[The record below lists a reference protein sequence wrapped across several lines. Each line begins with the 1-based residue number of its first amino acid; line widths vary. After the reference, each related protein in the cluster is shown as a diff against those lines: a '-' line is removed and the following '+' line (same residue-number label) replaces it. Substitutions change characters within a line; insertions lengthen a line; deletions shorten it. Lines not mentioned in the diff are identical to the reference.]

1 MTKLEILELVILGI
15 IALSIVLYYVIK
27 AIRNGWIEKITLTIN
42 EAIKYAE
49 NNITGSTNK
58 KLYVLEKVQ
67 EKCIELGIPY
77 DLIYK
82 LVNKIID
89 KIIANY
95 NVIKK

>member
-15 IALSIVLYYVIK
+15 IALSIALYYIIK

-58 KLYVLEKVQ
+58 KSYVLEKVQ

-77 DLIYK
+77 GLIYK
-82 LVNKIID
+82 LVSKIID
-89 KIIANY
+89 KIISNY